1 MGAASDIEHHP
12 LREAGRAHALGD
24 LLRRL
29 RAHEALSQVATARRI
44 GMHPSYY
51 SSLERGAVSNPGLMT
66 LARLARGFGIGIGPL
81 AKSYASRELV
91 ELPARNAPAP
101 PDGVEPIA
109 RGRERAAAMG
119 RALATMR
126 ERAGLT
132 QARLAETSGLQR
144 SYVATIESGAKAN
157 TGIAT
162 VARLVDGIVPA
173 GTDLSVVIPPLAQV
187 FTGELGGDAFER
199 RIADFLGSPPG
210 LAPPRGPVPP
220 HDPRRQ
226 GGGGAPR

>member
-1 MGAASDIEHHP
+1 MGAGLDIDYHP
-12 LREAGRAHALGD
+12 LQEAGRAHALGD

-29 RAHEALSQVATARRI
+29 RAREALSQVAMARRI

-81 AKSYASRELV
+81 AKSYASRERV
-91 ELPARNAPAP
+91 ALPARVAPAP
-101 PDGVEPIA
+101 PEGVEPIA
-109 RGRERAAAMG
+109 HGRERAAAMG
-119 RALATMR
+119 RALAAMR

-132 QARLAETSGLQR
+132 QSRLAEASGLQR
-144 SYVATIESGAKAN
+144 TYVATIESGAKAN

-173 GTDLSVVIPPLAQV
+173 GTDLSVVIPLLAQV
-187 FTGELGGDAFER
+187 FTGELGGDAFAE
-199 RIADFLGSPPG
+199 RIADFLGSPPD

-220 HDPRRQ
+220 RDPGMQ